1 MTEADPRRM
10 RSRRGFL
17 HTKTKLYK
25 KILLF
30 SLKYVA
36 KAKLI
41 V

>member
-1 MTEADPRRM
+1 MTDAFFRRNPVPA
-10 RSRRGFL
+10 GFFL
-17 HTKTKLYK
+17 LKTKLYK

-36 KAKLI
+36 KAEMI